1 MKFGF
6 PIEFHESTCLVQRK
20 QFEWGT
26 FHELVHGEVTLM
38 NWAYFKVK
46 TWRTPVGPS
55 QRCALRMKT
64 SSTRWQ
70 RWGSGRRSIWIHCCP
85 MLPPSWYCFCSWMVV
100 SDLDIG
106 CMDAFNSTR
115 FDEDR
120 WLVFTKNPVLP
131 VLGQSWSDN
140 LGVQWCEA
148 VKAQCH
154 DFAQQNLDLLGVVR
168 QMRKRS
174 VSFRCSNTHL
184 RNLSNTA
191 WAFAKVQI
199 KRRSVVLHVD
209 SCGSGVELGAFAI
222 FCLAFADMICLWLG
236 MPCLVSLCFTMF
248 HWNLWICI
256 DSIDF
261 LEWHYIIYYNIIYIY
276 IINSYQFRSIYR
288 FLIRKIPRAEG
299 LQRPGLGRPEMM
311 SAISQSVQRLGK
323 MPAQGVAN
331 TVGLLVSPGG
341 PRPGM
346 VEIGD
351 VQYAYILWFYDI
363 LCFGM
368 DWKQLYVCTHT
379 HTHIY
384 IYII

>member
-1 MKFGF
+1 
-6 PIEFHESTCLVQRK
+6 
-20 QFEWGT
+20 
-26 FHELVHGEVTLM
+26 
-38 NWAYFKVK
+38 
-46 TWRTPVGPS
+46 
-55 QRCALRMKT
+55 
-64 SSTRWQ
+64 
-70 RWGSGRRSIWIHCCP
+70 
-85 MLPPSWYCFCSWMVV
+85 MVV

-174 VSFRCSNTHL
+174 VSFRCSNTRL

-276 IINSYQFRSIYR
+276 ILSIHINLDR
-288 FLIRKIPRAEG
+288 FIDFWSEKSPGPKGCNGLDLAGQRWCRPSPRAC
-299 LQRPGLGRPEMM
+299 
-311 SAISQSVQRLGK
+311 SAWARCRRRVWPTRWGSWY
-323 MPAQGVAN
+323 
-331 TVGLLVSPGG
+331 LLVGRAQEWLRLVMYS
-341 PRPGM
+341 M
-346 VEIGD
+346 HI
-351 VQYAYILWFYDI
+351 FYDSMTFFVLEWI
-363 LCFGM
+363 ENN
-368 DWKQLYVCTHT
+368 YTYAHT
-379 HTHIY
+379 Y
-384 IYII
+384 IYILYIAIDDNDWF